1 MASVLWKRVRILGKG
16 GYGVVSLAS
25 TSDNQPPT
33 LERLPPLIAVK
44 TCLLHRSQ
52 SLQYEEAFLSMFA
65 DSPFIIHCFRPNI
78 ELQDG
83 VAVYNLL
90 LEYASGG
97 SLADRLHNYN
107 SGKGL
112 SEFEVRKHTTNIVLG
127 LIHIHNRGVIH
138 CDIKPDNILLAGTD
152 ETVKIADFGL
162 SMTLEQ
168 SRTGNQGLRGTER
181 YLAPESVVDEKYGTE
196 VDIWALGCT
205 VYELMT
211 GTPLWESDEDSQ
223 DSNVLYRIGF
233 EEPMFQNAKLSNEAQ
248 DFLKRCLVKNPR
260 SRWTA
265 EMLLN
270 HPFLNSSKVADNV
283 QTATKT
289 TKKLKIILRRPQQKT
304 AIKNPSSRWTAA
316 DMLLNYPF
324 LNSSK
329 VADKVQ
335 PATKTA
341 KKLKI
346 ILRRPQ
352 HKIAFKTQPHKRDLI
367 IGH

>member
-1 MASVLWKRVRILGKG
+1 MVSLLWKRVRILGEG
-16 GYGVVSLAS
+16 GFGVVSLAS

-33 LERLPPLIAVK
+33 LERLPPLIAIK
-44 TCLLHRSQ
+44 SCLLHRSQ
-52 SLQYEEAFLSMFA
+52 SLQEEEAFLSMFA
-65 DSPFIIHCFRPNI
+65 DSPYVIHCFRPNI

-112 SEFEVRKHTTNIVLG
+112 SEFEVRKHTRNVVLG
-127 LIHIHNRGVIH
+127 LVHIHSRGVIH
-138 CDIKPDNILLAGTD
+138 CDIKPDNILLAGSD
-152 ETVKIADFGL
+152 ETAKIADFGL

-168 SRTGNQGLRGTER
+168 SRAQKHGLRGTER
-181 YLAPESVVDEKYGTE
+181 YLAPESVVDEEYGPE
-196 VDIWALGCT
+196 VDIWALGCI

-233 EEPMFQNAKLSNEAQ
+233 EEPMFHNAKLSKEAQ

-265 EMLLN
+265 DMLLN
-270 HPFLNSSKVADNV
+270 QPFLNSSIIEDNV
-283 QTATKT
+283 QPATKT
-289 TKKLKIILRRPQQKT
+289 PKKLKIILRRPQQKI
-304 AIKNPSSRWTAA
+304 A
-316 DMLLNYPF
+316 
-324 LNSSK
+324 
-329 VADKVQ
+329 V
-335 PATKTA
+335 
-341 KKLKI
+341 KI
-346 ILRRPQ
+346 
-352 HKIAFKTQPHKRDLI
+352 QPHNRDLI